1 MKRIITALC
10 SCEHHFIHLLEEI
23 LTVSLDK
30 DVITEKFYVVY
41 KPNCFTGVE
50 KELQISVHR
59 PNVLN
64 VTNYIYHNIAIL

>member
-1 MKRIITALC
+1 MKRIIIALC

-30 DVITEKFYVVY
+30 DVITEKFYIVY

-59 PNVLN
+59 PKVLSA
-64 VTNYIYHNIAIL
+64 TNNIYHNTAAL